1 MRINKVEIR
10 KIEEKEIL
18 IKGADPDRNSNTKE
32 VDRKTIETTKDLT
45 KINPTRINTRTK
57 IKEEA
62 KEINIDSKDSK
73 TTEGKIIK
81 IDTRVITIT
90 EVIITRDKIIDL
102 SIST

>member
-1 MRINKVEIR
+1 MRINKIEIR

-45 KINPTRINTRTK
+45 KINPTRINTKTK
-57 IKEEA
+57 EAA

-81 IDTRVITIT
+81 IDTQVITIT